1 MTVTTWRMRIKPK
14 LHNKVTAHGL
24 KSVFM
29 YTHDTYTHTH
39 TRILA
44 YLSCMST

>member
-29 YTHDTYTHTH
+29 YTHDTYTYVHMY
-39 TRILA
+39 ILVSLLI
-44 YLSCMST
+44 YPV